1 MRVAVGLAL
10 SAVMALAAAPSGAEV
25 NVWIDKPDSTE
36 SVFGLVDVEV
46 AVASDEP
53 NVQVEFFL
61 DGRALGI
68 VAEPPYRAK
77 VDVGHENVEHEFRV
91 VARTPSGQTVEAIV
105 VTPSLRVDDTLEVE
119 LQQLYVT
126 ASRNGTR
133 VLDLERSDFRILDDG
148 DKQEIVTFERGD
160 IPLTAIL
167 LLDCSGSMEGERLEA
182 ALEGA
187 GLFLEGMQG
196 LDEAM
201 VMLFSDRLL
210 RSTAFTSDK
219 EVLTS
224 ALEDVN
230 AVGGTA
236 INDHLFMALKRLD
249 ARQGR
254 RVVVLFSDGADVH
267 SVLPMEEV
275 LHKARI
281 SQALIYWIHL
291 QRPNEANVASFSSSW
306 RNVEANEQEYKL
318 LRNTIKEGG
327 GRNEVL
333 EEASQLGDAFAG
345 ILAELREQYVVGY
358 YPSNRE
364 NDGKWH
370 SVKVR
375 LSEPDIRIRTRD
387 GYIDY

>member
-1 MRVAVGLAL
+1 MRAGLAL
-10 SAVMALAAAPSGAEV
+10 VLMFVVALLSVPVWAEV
-25 NVWIDKPDSTE
+25 NVWIDKPDGTE
-36 SVFGLVDVEV
+36 AVFGVVEVEV
-46 AVASDEP
+46 AVASDQP
-53 NVQVEFFL
+53 DIQIEFFL
-61 DGRALGI
+61 DGKALGI
-68 VAEPPYRAK
+68 VAEAPYRAK
-77 VDVGHENVEHEFRV
+77 LDVGHENVEHEFHV
-91 VARTPSGQTVEAIV
+91 VARTASGETAEATI

-119 LQQLYVT
+119 LQQLYIT
-126 ASRNGTR
+126 ATRNGAR
-133 VLDLERSDFRILDDG
+133 VLDLDRGDFRILDDG

-187 GLFLEGMQG
+187 RLFLEGMQN

-201 VMLFSDRLL
+201 IMLFSDRLL
-210 RSTAFTSDK
+210 RSTDFTSDK

-224 ALEDVN
+224 ALEEVST
-230 AVGGTA
+230 VGGTA

-249 ARQGR
+249 SRQGR

-291 QRPNEANVASFSSSW
+291 QKPGETKAASFSSSW
-306 RNVEANEQEYKL
+306 RNVEGNEHEYKL
-318 LRNTIKEGG
+318 LRNTVKEGG
-327 GRNEVL
+327 GRSEML

-358 YPSNRE
+358 YPSKRK

-370 SVKVR
+370 AVKVR
-375 LSEPDIRIRTRD
+375 LNDPDVRVRTRD